1 VVVAPEREV
10 ERVIISTAALG
21 PPEKSR
27 HLVRE
32 LGEQVVVG
40 LAARASHIV
49 AEDSTASTELG
60 LDGAA
65 RAAVDGGVS
74 RLIYTDVLRD
84 GALGVPVLRGL
95 EARLSLGV
103 PALVAG
109 GVTAYPG
116 LDPLRDQGT
125 VAVVV
130 GRALLDRQIF
140 LAGAI
145 EVAPGLGPFAQD

>member
-1 VVVAPEREV
+1 
-10 ERVIISTAALG
+10 
-21 PPEKSR
+21 
-27 HLVRE
+27 
-32 LGEQVVVG
+32 
-40 LAARASHIV
+40 V

-65 RAAVDGGVS
+65 RAAVDCGVS

-95 EARLSLGV
+95 EAGLSLGV
-103 PALVAG
+103 PVLVAG

-125 VAVVV
+125 EAVVV
-130 GRALLDRQIF
+130 GRALLERQIF